1 MATIHGF
8 TTEKFDGVR
17 EQLEKSLDAGTD
29 LGASVTVMHRDEIV
43 VDIWGGAVDEQK
55 SADWQRDTLVNV
67 WSTTKTMTFLVC
79 LMLME
84 QGELDFDVPVARYW
98 PQFAAGGKEDIE
110 VRHVLSHTAGLSGF
124 TAPLEVTDLANW
136 DLCVEALAA
145 QEPWWTPGTQSG
157 YHAVTQGYLLGEIV
171 RRITGTTIGTYFRDQ
186 VAKPLGA
193 DFYIGLPES
202 EESRVSIVTPP
213 PPVDASIFDG
223 FPLAIRTFTSP
234 LLDATAPQHRW
245 WRAAEIPAAN
255 GHGNAHSVALCQSVV
270 AQKGQTQGVRLL
282 KEETLDRIFHTE
294 SSGTDAVLG
303 IPVHFGAG
311 YGLSSPSTPLG
322 PRACY
327 WGGYGGSIII
337 MDQDL
342 ELTVSY
348 MMNKMESGLVGDFRG
363 TNIALAAAVAAA
375 S

>member
-1 MATIHGF
+1 
-8 TTEKFDGVR
+8 
-17 EQLEKSLDAGTD
+17 
-29 LGASVTVMHRDEIV
+29 
-43 VDIWGGAVDEQK
+43 
-55 SADWQRDTLVNV
+55 
-67 WSTTKTMTFLVC
+67 
-79 LMLME
+79 
-84 QGELDFDVPVARYW
+84 
-98 PQFAAGGKEDIE
+98 
-110 VRHVLSHTAGLSGF
+110 
-124 TAPLEVTDLANW
+124 
-136 DLCVEALAA
+136 
-145 QEPWWTPGTQSG
+145 
-157 YHAVTQGYLLGEIV
+157 
-171 RRITGTTIGTYFRDQ
+171 
-186 VAKPLGA
+186 
-193 DFYIGLPES
+193 
-202 EESRVSIVTPP
+202 
-213 PPVDASIFDG
+213 
-223 FPLAIRTFTSP
+223 
-234 LLDATAPQHRW
+234 
-245 WRAAEIPAAN
+245 
-255 GHGNAHSVALCQSVV
+255 VALCQSVV